1 MSIHEKGGHETTGAG
16 VIAIEDATGLW
27 RAIAENGG
35 ATCLI
40 ALSGFVRTEAPNSY
54 GVHIEACGI
63 PALAAAVGWRPVV
76 GGFEL
81 IGAAD
86 KPLAAFRRRD
96 VDAFNAVEG
105 GYSLERAPL
114 A

>member
-1 MSIHEKGGHETTGAG
+1 MSIHETGDRG

-27 RAIAENGG
+27 RATSGDGG

-40 ALSGFVRTEAPNSY
+40 ALSGFARSEDTTSY
-54 GVHIEACGI
+54 GVHIEACAI
-63 PALAAAVGWRPVV
+63 QPLAAAVGWRPVV

-81 IGAAD
+81 IGPAG
-86 KPLAAFRRRD
+86 KTLATFDRRD
-96 VDAFNAVEG
+96 VDLFNAVEG
-105 GYSLERAPL
+105 GYRLERAPL